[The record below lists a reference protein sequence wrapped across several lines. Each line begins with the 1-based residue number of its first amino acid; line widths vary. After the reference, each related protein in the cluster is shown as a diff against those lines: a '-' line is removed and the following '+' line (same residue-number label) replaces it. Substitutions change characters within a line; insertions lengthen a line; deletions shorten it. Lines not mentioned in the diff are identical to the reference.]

1 LTLIPERRGRGNQL
15 YCEFD
20 GLALELRPQDL
31 SLAGVFVVTTAPP
44 ALDRELDLLLR
55 SPIGE
60 IALRGQ
66 VVQVISRERAGAER
80 RQPGFGVLFVDLAD
94 DQRAFIGLAL
104 DAAVR
109 AAAIKSAPAPAAAP
123 ARTPA
128 AAPAAAPAATPAA
141 QVQKPA
147 SARPSAQESELA
159 KRRQQTLEQLER
171 ELSSLQKKTPWAMLG
186 LECNADAGAVRQAYL
201 ALSKRFHP
209 HVYAHLDSPE
219 ISRAATELFI
229 AHKRA
234 YTTLC
239 SLPPA
244 APGPSTSEPP
254 VDVKLPPAPK
264 MPAVSMRAP
273 AAAIVEALV
282 AARAGA
288 SLAPGAGSQARSLR
302 PSKRPSDRTKARSG
316 RPSKRPSDR
325 TRPPSPQ
332 SPRRSLA
339 PAPMEPAKRRT
350 ADAEIALAHGV
361 KHLAASRFDE
371 AAEQLERALAL
382 CPTLRDASVWLH
394 VCRARKHRAAGR
406 SEQAVQEYRAL
417 LAIDPEHRE
426 ALEQAGGG
434 PQRRRAGLIGKWF
447 GPEDE

>member
-1 LTLIPERRGRGNQL
+1 LTLIPERRSRGNQL

-60 IALRGQ
+60 LAVRGQ
-66 VVQVISRERAGAER
+66 VVQVITRERAGAER

-104 DAAVR
+104 DAAAR
-109 AAAIKSAPAPAAAP
+109 AAAVKSGSAPAPTAAP
-123 ARTPA
+123 TPA
-128 AAPAAAPAATPAA
+128 PAPGPAPAP
-141 QVQKPA
+141 KPP

-171 ELSSLQKKTPWAMLG
+171 LLSSLQNKTPWAVLG
-186 LECNADAGAVRQAYL
+186 LACDADPNAVRQAYL
-201 ALSKRFHP
+201 ALSKRHHP
-209 HVYAHLDSPE
+209 HVYAHLDSAAV
-219 ISRAATELFI
+219 SRAATELFI

-239 SLPPA
+239 SLRPSAPEPSASQPPI
-244 APGPSTSEPP
+244 E
-254 VDVKLPPAPK
+254 VKLPPAPRV
-264 MPAVSMRAP
+264 PAMSIGAP
-273 AAAIVEALV
+273 PAAIVDALA

-288 SLAPGAGSQARSLR
+288 SLAPGAARSLR
-302 PSKRPSDRTKARSG
+302 PSKRPSDRSKVRSA
-316 RPSKRPSDR
+316 RPSKRPSNR
-325 TRPPSPQ
+325 TRSPSPQ
-332 SPRRSLA
+332 PPRRSLA

-394 VCRARKHRAAGR
+394 VCRARKHRAGGR
-406 SEQAVQEYRAL
+406 HEQAAQEYRAL

-426 ALEQAGGG
+426 ALEQAGSGA
-434 PQRRRAGLIGKWF
+434 QRRRGGLIGKWF